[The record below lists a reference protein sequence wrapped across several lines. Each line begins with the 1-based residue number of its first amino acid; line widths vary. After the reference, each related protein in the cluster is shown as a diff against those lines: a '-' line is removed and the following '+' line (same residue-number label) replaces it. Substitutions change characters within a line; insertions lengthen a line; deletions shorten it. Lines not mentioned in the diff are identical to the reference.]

1 MRIATDHREAILQ
14 AAASLF
20 ARKKFHEV
28 LMDDVAEKTGI
39 AKGTIYR
46 FYANK
51 EELFAALS
59 MRYLEIMGTET
70 GAIAAGNG
78 PPLVR
83 LAGIVKRLAELVQE
97 HNDFFQVMM
106 RHECELLAQRQSEFH
121 SRRLAIRDSIVTCLK
136 QAQSRKEIACPFAL
150 EAAADMLLGMMRSL
164 IRFTTPRPPPD
175 QIAAMAMQ
183 LFLKGMGNS
192 RNRGAA

>member
-1 MRIATDHREAILQ
+1 VRVATDHREAILQ

-46 FYANK
+46 FYSNK

-59 MRYLEIMGTET
+59 MRYMEILGTESA
-70 GAIAAGNG
+70 AIASGDG
-78 PPLVR
+78 LPLER
-83 LAGIVKRLAELVQE
+83 LGAIVKRLAELVFE

-106 RHECELLAQRQSEFH
+106 RHECELVLHRQNEMTA
-121 SRRLAIRDSIVTCLK
+121 RRQAIRDSIVTCLK
-136 QAQSRKEIACPFAL
+136 QAQQRKEISFPYPL
-150 EAAADMLLGMMRSL
+150 ESAADMLLGMMRNL
-164 IRFTTPRPPPD
+164 NRFTTPRPSPE
-175 QIAAMAMQ
+175 QVSAMALQ
-183 LFLKGMGNS
+183 LFLKGVS
-192 RNRGAA
+192 TPRNRGAA

>member
-1 MRIATDHREAILQ
+1 MRVATDHREAILQ

-59 MRYLEIMGTET
+59 MRYMEIMGTEVA
-70 GAIAAGNG
+70 AIAAGDG
-78 PPLVR
+78 PPLTR
-83 LAGIVKRLAELVQE
+83 LASLVKRLAQLSHE
-97 HNDFFQVMM
+97 HIDFFQVMM
-106 RHECELLAQRQSEFH
+106 RHECELLAQRQTEFNT
-121 SRRLAIRDSIVTCLK
+121 RRNAIRDSVVLCLK
-136 QAQSRKEIACPFAL
+136 QAQARKEVNVPFAL
-150 EAAADMLLGMMRSL
+150 ESAADMMLGMMRNL
-164 IRFTTPRPPPD
+164 NRFTTPRPPPD
-175 QIAAMAMQ
+175 EVAEMVLQ
-183 LFLKGMGNS
+183 LFLKGIATP
-192 RNRGAA
+192 RNRGVA

>member
-1 MRIATDHREAILQ
+1 MRVATDHREAILQ

-46 FYANK
+46 YYSNK

-59 MRYLEIMGTET
+59 MRYMEIMGAET
-70 GAIAAGNG
+70 TAIAAGDG
-78 PPLVR
+78 PPLDR
-83 LAGIVKRLAELVQE
+83 LAGIVKRLAELVHE

-121 SRRLAIRDSIVTCLK
+121 QRRSAIRDSIVICLR
-136 QAQSRKEIACPFAL
+136 QAQSRKEISCSFTL

-164 IRFTTPRPPPD
+164 IRFTTPRPTPD
-175 QIAAMAMQ
+175 QIAVMTMQ
-183 LFLKGMGNS
+183 LLLKGIS
-192 RNRGAA
+192 SPRNRGAA